1 MPRRKK
7 REPFILES
15 CLLESPIWQEGYQH
29 FRLLF
34 GKPLGWLYLYEP
46 SDSSPSDVLI
56 RLDRKTACPYYQA
69 KRQHMVECENCLLGL
84 GRENCKRADFEGPTQ
99 VSCTGQRI
107 AFTFPLRHVGQMRG
121 CLILCN
127 LTDNEFA
134 RHDTFLNAFQS
145 FLDAQIGLAFR
156 TYELNNFY
164 ETVHPRAL
172 ALSTMHSVH
181 RVISSSLN
189 LDELIPR
196 VARLSAQVLKAESC
210 SIMLVDADRKHLIPK
225 FCMGESGSKIRLKIG
240 RGIEGKVVSTGEFHF
255 DRNCIA
261 LPLIEDDVIGVITLK
276 NKKGRTP
283 FTRTDL
289 EILKT
294 LSEQAVIAI
303 KNAQLYEE
311 AEAVTLGSIR
321 SINDIL
327 QMSYKNENIH
337 LPLFAKLVTE
347 IGKEL
352 KLNSLEIKNLERAV
366 QLLDTGHIGMAPG
379 IFQKSSKLTKRELNQ
394 IKTIPHRGV
403 NILKSISSLR
413 PIMPII
419 LHHREKYDGT
429 GYPDRLAGDQIP
441 IGARIVTLADD
452 FTAMI
457 QDRPYRKGKT
467 VEAAVWEIKELS
479 GKEFDPTVVEA
490 FLKVIERADV
500 ADMIKNV
507 VNSRADDRR
516 ENGTD

>member
-7 REPFILES
+7 REPFVLES
-15 CLLESPIWQEGYQH
+15 CLLENQIWQEGYEQ
-29 FRLLF
+29 FRTLF
-34 GKPLGWLYLYEP
+34 GKPLGWLYLYE
-46 SDSSPSDVLI
+46 SSAESKPTGDILI
-56 RLDRKTACPYYQA
+56 RLDRKTACPYYHTT
-69 KRQHMVECENCLLGL
+69 RVHVEECENCLLGL
-84 GRENCKRADFEGPTQ
+84 ARNLCQKGNVAGPDSI
-99 VSCTGQRI
+99 SCTGQRP
-107 AFTFPLRHVGQMRG
+107 AMAFPLKHIGQIKG
-121 CLILCN
+121 CLMLCN
-127 LTDNEFA
+127 IT
-134 RHDTFLNAFQS
+134 HDTMNNKTMLGAFQS
-145 FLDAQIGLAFR
+145 FLDAQVGLAYR

-210 SIMLVDADRKHLIPK
+210 SIMLVDEDRKHLIPK
-225 FCMGESGSKIRLKIG
+225 FCMGEGGSKIRLKIG
-240 RGIEGKVVSTGEFHF
+240 RGIEGRVVATGEFHF

-261 LPLIEDDVIGVITLK
+261 LPLIEDDVIGVITLS

-311 AEAVTLGSIR
+311 AEAITLGSIK

-327 QMSYKNENIH
+327 QMSYKNENVH
-337 LPLFAKLVTE
+337 LPLFAKLAVE

-352 KLNSLEIKNLERAV
+352 KLNSSELKNLERAV
-366 QLLDTGHIGMAPG
+366 HLLDTGHIGMAPE
-379 IFQKSSKLTKRELNQ
+379 IFQKSSKLTKREMNQ

-403 NILKSISSLR
+403 NILKSIHSLK
-413 PIMPII
+413 PVMPIV
-419 LHHREKYDGT
+419 LYHRERYDGS
-429 GYPDRLAGDQIP
+429 GYPDHLMGNQIP
-441 IGARIVTLADD
+441 MGARIVALVDA

-457 QDRPYRKGKT
+457 EDRPYRKGKS
-467 VEAAVWEIKELS
+467 VEVAIREIKELS
-479 GKEFDPTVVEA
+479 GKQFDPGVVEA
-490 FLKVIERADV
+490 FLKTVDRPEIMELA
-500 ADMIKNV
+500 KNAASP
-507 VNSRADDRR
+507 NISSEGAK
-516 ENGTD
+516 

>member
-7 REPFILES
+7 REPLVLET
-15 CLLESPIWQEGYQH
+15 CLLETQTWQEGYQQ
-29 FRLLF
+29 FRILF
-34 GKPLGWLYLYEP
+34 GKPLGWMYLHEP
-46 SDSSPSDVLI
+46 SPEANPSQDILI
-56 RLDRKTACPYYQA
+56 RLDRKTSCSYYHTT
-69 KRQHMVECENCLLGL
+69 RQHVEECENCLHELARTLCAKGDFVSPNAISCA
-84 GRENCKRADFEGPTQ
+84 GKRPAT
-99 VSCTGQRI
+99 
-107 AFTFPLRHVGQMRG
+107 AFPLRHVGQVRG
-121 CLILCN
+121 CLMLCN
-127 LTDNEFA
+127 LAHEVVSNKP
-134 RHDTFLNAFQS
+134 LLGAFQG
-145 FLDAQIGLAFR
+145 FLDAQVGLAYR

-210 SIMLVDADRKHLIPK
+210 SIMLVDEDRKHLIPK
-225 FCMGESGSKIRLKIG
+225 FSMGEGGSKIRLKIG
-240 RGIEGKVVSTGEFHF
+240 RGIEGRVVSTGEFHF

-261 LPLIEDDVIGVITLK
+261 LPLIEDDVIGVITLS

-311 AEAVTLGSIR
+311 AEAITLGSIK

-327 QMSYKNENIH
+327 QMSYKNENVH

-352 KLNSLEIKNLERAV
+352 KLNSSELKNLERAV
-366 QLLDTGHIGMAPG
+366 HLLDTGHIGMAPE
-379 IFQKSSKLTKRELNQ
+379 IFLKSSKLTKREMNQ

-403 NILKSISSLR
+403 NILKSIRSLK
-413 PIMPII
+413 PVMPII
-419 LHHREKYDGT
+419 LYHRERYDGS
-429 GYPDRLAGDQIP
+429 GYPDHLAGNQIP
-441 IGARIVTLADD
+441 VGARIVALADA

-457 QDRPYRKGKT
+457 EERPYRKGKSIE
-467 VEAAVWEIKELS
+467 VAVREIKELS
-479 GKEFDPTVVEA
+479 GKQFDPGVVEA
-490 FLKVIERADV
+490 FLKTLERPEIVEMA
-500 ADMIKNV
+500 KNAA
-507 VNSRADDRR
+507 SKAPS
-516 ENGTD
+516 EGGAE